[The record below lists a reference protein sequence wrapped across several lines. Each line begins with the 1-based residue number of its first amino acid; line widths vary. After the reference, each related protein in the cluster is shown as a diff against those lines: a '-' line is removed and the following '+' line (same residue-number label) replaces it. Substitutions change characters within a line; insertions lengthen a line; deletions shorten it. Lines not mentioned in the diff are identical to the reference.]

1 MEGKIFPTQNGSD
14 WGCYRGNFL
23 ETFNPKFG
31 DIGSPLEAPS
41 CGVFCQTFSRLV
53 YQGGLDCPCHLD
65 YLGICQEE
73 ISQSFPLHGSA
84 AMSFLLMLLQ

>member
-1 MEGKIFPTQNGSD
+1 MQHKNGGGRFFQQKMEVIGVVTEVIF
-14 WGCYRGNFL
+14 L
-23 ETFNPKFG
+23 K
-31 DIGSPLEAPS
+31 PS
-41 CGVFCQTFSRLV
+41 GALLKLRLVEFFVKHFCRLV

-73 ISQSFPLHGSA
+73 VSQSFPLDGSAA